1 VVDFHVA
8 RLGERI
14 GAPPS
19 TVPPQEV
26 KAMTRRLR
34 LVTGLAALVLL
45 APSLARANCPNSLPI
60 DQPAGGGHFFTD
72 PSKSYGG
79 WFWMLG
85 RGQNFLSDG
94 DNPPTGEAGID
105 SGVAGGLPLDSA
117 STWLTD
123 FLGDRATRAV
133 AWDWGSTGSDGCG
146 DLNGNGVADPSEVM
160 AVLVVDST
168 GSEYAV
174 LSVGGS
180 GAQAFDLSA
189 VTNGLPSAFG
199 TPGNAVPM
207 SPVPKPKF
215 GDVRATAG
223 GKVEVEVV
231 LPGPRDIPTYD
242 DQGGGRPIVQGFQL
256 LQGTALLDES
266 TVSGGRRRITVAPNE
281 PLILRTVF
289 GARGDVGFFV
299 DGTAPIP
306 PVGGGKPKADK
317 DQAPEKP
324 PREAPDDAPGAAG
337 DEVGAEP
344 AAAAGVAGAASASP
358 DVAEASGDS
367 DEDSV
372 ADAADNCPKLSNP
385 EQEDTDGD
393 GHGDLCDTCPF
404 ADDPQQLDGDGDGL
418 GDRCDACPKDAENN
432 DPDSDKACGKDD
444 NCPDL
449 ANPKQENADGDA
461 SGDACDKT
469 FDPYVASIEPD
480 QSPAARGAKVPLK
493 LSVRNRSTGKRGME
507 VRLVLKDAAG
517 KEFAAAAD
525 PACLAAVP
533 SVVQLE
539 AGKSWERSCQYVPPK
554 DAASGAATLTL
565 KVKDKEKSDVSAEG
579 TSKLTLR

>member
-1 VVDFHVA
+1 MA
-8 RLGERI
+8 
-14 GAPPS
+14 
-19 TVPPQEV
+19 
-26 KAMTRRLR
+26 RRLR
-34 LVTGLAALVLL
+34 LVMRLAALVLL
-45 APSLARANCPNSLPI
+45 APSLARANCPYSLPI
-60 DQPAGGGHFFTD
+60 DQPSGGGHFFTD

-94 DNPPTGEAGID
+94 DKPPTGESGID
-105 SGVAGGLPLDSA
+105 SGVSGGLPLDAAGS
-117 STWLTD
+117 WLTD
-123 FLGDRATRAV
+123 FLGDRGTRAV
-133 AWDWGSTGSDGCG
+133 AGDWGSTGSDGCG
-146 DLNGNGVADPSEVM
+146 DLNGNTEADPSEIM

-174 LSVGGS
+174 VSVGGN
-180 GAQAFDLSA
+180 GVRAWDLSA

-207 SPVPKPKF
+207 SPVPRPKF
-215 GDVRATAG
+215 GDVRASAS
-223 GKVEVEVV
+223 GKVEVEVI
-231 LPGPRDIPTYD
+231 LPGPREIPTYD

-256 LQGTALLDES
+256 LQGTTLLDES
-266 TVSGGRRRITVAPNE
+266 VVSGARRRITVAPGE

-299 DGTAPIP
+299 DGIAPIP
-306 PVGGGKPKADK
+306 PVGGGKPKAGK
-317 DQAPEKP
+317 EATPEKP
-324 PREAPDDAPGAAG
+324 PAEATDDAPGAG
-337 DEVGAEP
+337 DEAAG
-344 AAAAGVAGAASASP
+344 AAAAGVAGASSAVP
-358 DVAEASGDS
+358 DAGEGSGDS
-367 DEDSV
+367 DEDKI

-404 ADDPQQLDGDGDGL
+404 ADDPQQLDADGDGL
-418 GDRCDACPKDAENN
+418 GDRCDSCPKDAENN
-432 DPDSDKACGKDD
+432 DPDADKVCGKED

-469 FDPYVASIEPD
+469 FDPFVASINPD
-480 QSPAARGAKVPLK
+480 KGAADRGGKVPLK

-525 PACLAAVP
+525 PACLDAVP
-533 SVVQLE
+533 SLAQLE

-554 DAASGAATLTL
+554 EAAAGAATLTL